1 MDFKAEFA
9 THTIFLLFS
18 YRKHQKWP
26 FRASCLSAHRRR
38 LFQIFAFDCINY
50 FMDER
55 RIERSL
61 TPKKKKV

>member
-1 MDFKAEFA
+1 MA
-9 THTIFLLFS
+9 
-18 YRKHQKWP
+18 

-61 TPKKKKV
+61 APKKKSLIGLENHDDK